1 MHSLS
6 GTEGTDVDGDICYD
20 VVAEKVDI
28 STIITVPELTI
39 PCSGSEGTVQLQFC
53 SSWRSE
59 EENEDCR
66 VNGAS
71 PCSFDGCACEMVDLG
86 VEIVSPENAVSF
98 AAVVLVVHF
107 CFEFVP
113 NGFVFK

>member
-1 MHSLS
+1 MPLYGEECAVHSLS
-6 GTEGTDVDGDICYD
+6 GAEGTDADGDVCYD
-20 VVAEKVDI
+20 IVAEKMDV
-28 STIITVPELTI
+28 STVITVPELTI

-59 EENEDCR
+59 EENVDCR

-86 VEIVSPENAVSF
+86 VEIVSPADAVSSIE
-98 AAVVLVVHF
+98 AVFLF
-107 CFEFVP
+107 
-113 NGFVFK
+113 